1 MDNWLMLVVGLAACV
16 LIEVVAYRAYKRYRA
31 RKEALFTKESLGE
44 VFQDMESTRAYLLRS
59 KAFLK
64 QCARR
69 AGEEGDEAVACI
81 VDGLLAGERA
91 QLESLEA
98 LRQKLDV
105 RRPSSSRRRKTRSPR
120 LADALESYAAEAA
133 AWAYDAVPAHGPA
146 GAQGRL
152 PRRGEAAAH
161 HRRGGGQAMPTWRAG
176 RRGARSTASAK
187 LSLCPTCGARL
198 LRPQAGLLRRL
209 QPTQL
214 RNGADEARRARLRG
228 YNALIRARTGCGT
241 HARRESEARSS
252 RVVRGSVHP

>member
-44 VFQDMESTRAYLLRS
+44 VFQDMESTRAYLMRS

-105 RRPSSSRRRKTRSPR
+105 RSVDFQKKEDAFAS
-120 LADALESYAAEAA
+120 LAEALESYADEAA
-133 AWAYDAVPAHGPA
+133 AWAYDAVPATVQRARKKGYRDVA
-146 GAQGRL
+146 KQLRII
-152 PRRGEAAAH
+152 GEVEGMHAD
-161 HRRGGGQAMPTWRAG
+161 M
-176 RRGARSTASAK
+176 ARSVARGQVDRERE
-187 LSLCPTCGARL
+187 LSLCPSCGALYFGR
-198 LRPQAGLLRRL
+198 RPAFCGVCN
-209 QPTQL
+209 QPNFEME
-214 RNGADEARRARLRG
+214 R
-228 YNALIRARTGCGT
+228 IRHG
-241 HARRESEARSS
+241 
-252 RVVRGSVHP
+252 VLD